1 MSERIV
7 GALPPTKTVLI
18 VEDDPVNL
26 RIFQKILKRRG
37 NFNPVHSENVLE
49 ILELTT
55 SGAIDLVLMD
65 VSLTNSRYNNQ
76 PVDGLWITKTL
87 KSDPHTQNLP
97 VILVTANAMV
107 GDRERFLKES
117 GADDYVSK
125 PIIDQNK
132 FIALIRQYFEVV
144 EEPNSLDS
152 PLNDTSSELA
162 FELSPK
168 VERMRSGSRSINPA
182 SFQSAF

>member
-1 MSERIV
+1 MSKPMLEM
-7 GALPPTKTVLI
+7 GEPTTTVLV

-37 NFNPVHSENVLE
+37 NFTPVHSENVLE
-49 ILELTT
+49 ILELAT
-55 SGAIDLVLMD
+55 SGTINLVLMD
-65 VSLTNSRYNNQ
+65 VSLTHSHYEDR

-125 PIIDQNK
+125 PIVDQNQ
-132 FIALIRQYFEVV
+132 FIELIRQY
-144 EEPNSLDS
+144 LAIS
-152 PLNDTSSELA
+152 PGLESEL
-162 FELSPK
+162 EP
-168 VERMRSGSRSINPA
+168 GSEPQFISD
-182 SFQSAF
+182 

>member
-125 PIIDQNK
+125 PIIDQNE

-144 EEPNSLDS
+144 EESDSLDF

-168 VERMRSGSRSINPA
+168 VERMRSGQRSINPA

>member
-1 MSERIV
+1 MSKPTLEMV
-7 GALPPTKTVLI
+7 DPTKTVLV

-37 NFNPVHSENVLE
+37 NFTPVHSENVLE
-49 ILELTT
+49 ILELAT
-55 SGAIDLVLMD
+55 SGTINLVLMD
-65 VSLTNSRYNNQ
+65 VSLTHSHYEDR

-125 PIIDQNK
+125 PIVDQNQ
-132 FIALIRQYFEVV
+132 FIELIRQY
-144 EEPNSLDS
+144 LAIS
-152 PLNDTSSELA
+152 PGLESEL
-162 FELSPK
+162 EPESEP
-168 VERMRSGSRSINPA
+168 GSEPQFISD
-182 SFQSAF
+182 